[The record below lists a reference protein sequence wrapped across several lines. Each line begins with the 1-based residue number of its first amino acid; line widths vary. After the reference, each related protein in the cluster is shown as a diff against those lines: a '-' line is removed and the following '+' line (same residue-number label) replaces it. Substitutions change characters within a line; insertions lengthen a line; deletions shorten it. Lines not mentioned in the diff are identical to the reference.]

1 MRLVGRGWI
10 AGCIQAVGVDSMEET
25 DGPGKAAGLD
35 EKNRKQKINIRN
47 RKRKKHWI
55 RILNRVLP
63 L

>member
-1 MRLVGRGWI
+1 
-10 AGCIQAVGVDSMEET
+10 MEET
-25 DGPGKAAGLD
+25 DGSGKAAGLD